1 MKQSNNKTDA
11 DPARI
16 KSVFSLALITVVAV
30 LVVDQVSKVWVKT
43 NMYLDESITV
53 FGDWFFIHFIENPGM
68 AFGLE
73 LGGVTGKLMLSLFR
87 IVAVGFIM
95 WYLRNQIKIGAHK
108 GLIFSIALV
117 LAGAIG
123 NIIDSAFYGIIFSES
138 PRFTPEVAVMFPP
151 EGGYAGFLQ
160 GKVVDMLYFPLID
173 TMWPE
178 WMPWVGGTRFRFFQP
193 VFNVADSAISVG
205 MALIILNQKRFFA
218 EEDEKKEAKA
228 PSAEESHQQPQREQS
243 GK

>member
-1 MKQSNNKTDA
+1 
-11 DPARI
+11 
-16 KSVFSLALITVVAV
+16 
-30 LVVDQVSKVWVKT
+30 
-43 NMYLDESITV
+43 
-53 FGDWFFIHFIENPGM
+53 M

-73 LGGVTGKLMLSLFR
+73 LGGVTGKLLLSLFR
-87 IVAVGFIM
+87 IVAVGFIA

-108 GLIFSIALV
+108 GLIFSISLV

-138 PRFTPEVAVMFPP
+138 PRFTPELAVMFPP

-160 GKVVDMLYFPLID
+160 GKVVDMLYFPIID
-173 TMWPE
+173 TVWPE
-178 WMPWVGGTRFRFFQP
+178 WMPWVGGTRFQFFRP

-205 MALIILNQKRFFA
+205 MALIVLNQKRFFA
-218 EEDEKKEAKA
+218 EEDVEKEQSKEAA
-228 PSAEESHQQPQREQS
+228 STDQPERQQG

>member
-1 MKQSNNKTDA
+1 MKQSNNKTAA
-11 DPARI
+11 DPERV
-16 KSVFSLALITVVAV
+16 KSVFRLALITVVAV
-30 LVVDQVSKVWVKT
+30 LVTDQVSKVWVKT

-73 LGGVTGKLMLSLFR
+73 LGGVTGKLLLSLFR
-87 IVAVGFIM
+87 IVAVGFIA

-173 TMWPE
+173 TVWPE
-178 WMPWVGGTRFRFFQP
+178 WMPWVGGTRFQFFRP

-205 MALIILNQKRFFA
+205 MALIVLNQKRFFA
-218 EEDEKKEAKA
+218 EDANEQKEATA
-228 PSAEESHQQPQREQS
+228 AVAESHQQPERQQS

>member
-1 MKQSNNKTDA
+1 
-11 DPARI
+11 
-16 KSVFSLALITVVAV
+16 
-30 LVVDQVSKVWVKT
+30 
-43 NMYLDESITV
+43 MYLDESITV

-73 LGGVTGKLMLSLFR
+73 LGGVTGKLLLSLFR
-87 IVAVGFIM
+87 IVAVGFIA

-108 GLIFSIALV
+108 GLIFSISLV

-138 PRFTPEVAVMFPP
+138 PRFTPELAVMFPP

-160 GKVVDMLYFPLID
+160 GKVVDMLYFPIID
-173 TMWPE
+173 TVWPE
-178 WMPWVGGTRFRFFQP
+178 WMPWVGGTRFQFFRP

-205 MALIILNQKRFFA
+205 MALIVLNQKRFFA
-218 EEDEKKEAKA
+218 EGDVEKEQSKEAA
-228 PSAEESHQQPQREQS
+228 STDQPERQQG